1 MQESND
7 VHIALMKAQSFKSDD
22 QIKNENWFEVRAS
35 SQTPERRSYHS
46 TFVYDNKMYVMGG
59 LDIQN
64 GSMST
69 LWELDLGSSSELEQ
83 SDNRKPSVWTLKQT
97 QGTKQNS
104 PGPVAYHTTCV
115 CKD

>member
-1 MQESND
+1 MQESNEMQL
-7 VHIALMKAQSFKSDD
+7 AFAKSQSFKRDESMSS
-22 QIKNENWFEVRAS
+22 NWYEVRTS

-46 TFVYDNKMYVMGG
+46 TFTYDNKMYVMGG

-64 GSMST
+64 GSMPS
-69 LWELDLGSSSELEQ
+69 LWELDLGSASELDQ
-83 SDNRKPSVWTLKQT
+83 NDSHKPSVWTLKKT
-97 QGTKQNS
+97 QETKQTY